1 MTHIR
6 TDQKLTMGFDIGGTT
21 FSSSLYDDAMNR
33 ISTSP
38 KMEISRFSQADEL
51 INAIAEQI
59 RQLLLDF
66 EVKTDRILGV
76 GASCPG
82 PLDAE
87 KGLILDTPNLV
98 LFRQFPI
105 AEKLSEALGMPVV
118 IENDANLFAMGEWVA
133 LQDRN
138 PRVLIGITLG
148 SGTGFGLVLNG
159 ELFTGAHGMGAEYGI
174 SPVAWGRWEE
184 GISIRSLKKLAMEQL
199 GSSHSPAEI
208 SRLAEKGNSAALDIW
223 RTYGERVGLFLSHAV
238 NMLDP
243 DIITI
248 GGGISNA
255 FRFFEK
261 SMCAKLEQ
269 FAPAF
274 SYYGIHII
282 ESTGKEFSSMSGAAM
297 LAKKRI
303 GNSK

>member
-1 MTHIR
+1 MKMTHIR

-87 KGLILDTPNLV
+87 KGLILDTQNLV

-159 ELFTGAHGMGAEYGI
+159 ELFTGAHGM
-174 SPVAWGRWEE
+174 
-184 GISIRSLKKLAMEQL
+184 
-199 GSSHSPAEI
+199 
-208 SRLAEKGNSAALDIW
+208 
-223 RTYGERVGLFLSHAV
+223 
-238 NMLDP
+238 
-243 DIITI
+243 
-248 GGGISNA
+248 
-255 FRFFEK
+255 
-261 SMCAKLEQ
+261 
-269 FAPAF
+269 
-274 SYYGIHII
+274 
-282 ESTGKEFSSMSGAAM
+282 
-297 LAKKRI
+297 
-303 GNSK
+303 